1 MNQTQS
7 DSTTE
12 ATLTAISDA
21 ELAAVS
27 GGRQDTVG
35 DMFRDGYVEL
45 PNYPMPGELPG
56 VF

>member
-12 ATLTAISDA
+12 VTLTALNDA

-45 PNYPMPGELPG
+45 PNYPTPGGLP